1 MLSNRVQTAMPEFFS
16 EEIEVTR
23 DEKTK
28 NPVSFIW
35 RGIEY
40 QVKEI
45 IAFWPDFS
53 YPKSGAKKKQWW
65 QRKHRNYYRILTEQD
80 EVFEIYL
87 DRGSKKEVWIMYRK
101 LD

>member
-1 MLSNRVQTAMPEFFS
+1 MPEFFS
-16 EEIEVTR
+16 EEIEVKR

-40 QVKEI
+40 KVKEI

-53 YPKSGAKKKQWW
+53 QPKTGARKKQWW

-80 EVFEIYL
+80 EVFEIYF
-87 DRGSKKEVWIMYRK
+87 DRGSKREVWILNTK
-101 LD
+101 LE

>member
-1 MLSNRVQTAMPEFFS
+1 MMPEFFS
-16 EEIEVTR
+16 EEIEVRR

-28 NPVSFIW
+28 NPVSFIR
-35 RGIEY
+35 RGAEY
-40 QVKEI
+40 RIKEI

-65 QRKHRNYYRILTEQD
+65 QRKHRNYYRILTEQN

-87 DRGSKKEVWIMYRK
+87 DRGSKREAWFMYRK